1 MLSTPK
7 LLGIVIS
14 TLDRGLSGIPVMTRS
29 VRELSVLIDGSSEIT
44 SIFAPVLSLG
54 LDATKVME
62 LPGKVWSITSP
73 FYVSVRK
80 EKPST
85 GAVLGGPRTPPTS
98 KLMSVFLTRSLATLP
113 SKITLRVSF
122 STKPF

>member
-54 LDATKVME
+54 LDATKVIE
-62 LPGKVWSITSP
+62 LPGKV
-73 FYVSVRK
+73 
-80 EKPST
+80 
-85 GAVLGGPRTPPTS
+85 
-98 KLMSVFLTRSLATLP
+98 
-113 SKITLRVSF
+113 
-122 STKPF
+122 